1 MGRMRMESVDMTA
14 QNIEKIGDLFPNCI
28 IEMLYKLL
36 YQVFDSAHKCPKINN
51 FSAQNNSSI
60 RTSPPKIKEYPWGT
74 LRKEGVSQGMSFVI

>member
-1 MGRMRMESVDMTA
+1 MGKMRMESVDMTA

-60 RTSPPKIKEYPWGT
+60 RTSPPNIKT
-74 LRKEGVSQGMSFVI
+74 LHST